1 MVLWLGVLAVVV
13 VPLGLMLYA
22 DRRGM
27 FDEIGGGPFSL
38 DEFKAP
44 AVSGSGGAVSKAER
58 EQEIRQLVE
67 AKNNRRIARG
77 DGPIDVDAEV
87 DRLLA
92 LDPDSDPDRPPAPD
106 SALREEVRGMVL
118 ARNRRRE
125 AKGEPPLDVE
135 AEIDRQLRD
144 AGA

>member
-1 MVLWLGVLAVVV
+1 MVLWIGVLVVVV
-13 VPLGLMLYA
+13 VPLALMLYA

-44 AVSGSGGAVSKAER
+44 AGSGSGGAVSEAER

-77 DGPIDVDAEV
+77 DGPIDTEAEV
-87 DRLLA
+87 ARLLA
-92 LDPDSDPDRPPAPD
+92 LDPTVDPDRPAAAD
-106 SALREEVRGMVL
+106 NALREEVRGLVL
-118 ARNRRRE
+118 ARNRRRQ
-125 AKGEPPLDVE
+125 AKATAPARRRGR
-135 AEIDRQLRD
+135 DRP
-144 AGA
+144 ATT